1 VRHRLT
7 ELDERMR
14 EMKRYRND
22 LAKALAEWEQ
32 TGDVDGHV
40 CGLIEG
46 SILEHRIDRQRDIRK
61 RKR

>member
-46 SILEHRIDRQRDIRK
+46 SSLEHRIDRQCDIRK